1 VNSTTSASGALRE
14 IVQAVLSANQQISEI
29 SSVARAMS
37 SNSYQVIRSIEEIT
51 RSVQLNV
58 QATQQM
64 STHSDEV
71 NTAFKNIA
79 TISQQNASSVEV
91 LTYVNKEVTDA
102 AQRMLTSVNQM
113 NDFAGRID
121 TRLGQFKVNDN
132 DTEGETV

>member
-1 VNSTTSASGALRE
+1 MA
-14 IVQAVLSANQQISEI
+14 
-29 SSVARAMS
+29 
-37 SNSYQVIRSIEEIT
+37 SNSHQVIKSIEEIAH
-51 RSVQLNV
+51 SVQLNV

-64 STHSDEV
+64 SSHSDEV
-71 NTAFKNIA
+71 NSAFKNIA
-79 TISQQNASSVEV
+79 EISQQNASSVEV

-121 TRLGQFKVNDN
+121 GRLAQFKVNDN

>member
-1 VNSTTSASGALRE
+1 LRQ
-14 IVQAVLSANQQISEI
+14 IVEAVFGANQQISEI

-71 NTAFKNIA
+71 NSAFSSIA
-79 TISQQNASSVEV
+79 EISQQNAQSVEV
-91 LTYVNKEVTDA
+91 LTYVNKEVTNA
-102 AQRMLTSVNQM
+102 AQRMLNSVTEM
-113 NDFAGRID
+113 NHFASLVAS
-121 TRLGQFKVNDN
+121 RLAQFDATDSAERVSR
-132 DTEGETV
+132 